1 MILCLSVC
9 YSCILILYCV
19 YDLNNNNNNNALCLM
34 ITDLDAYFSSVLRT
48 YVCRRCVGTCTETV
62 TLVTKIH

>member
-1 MILCLSVC
+1 
-9 YSCILILYCV
+9 
-19 YDLNNNNNNNALCLM
+19 M